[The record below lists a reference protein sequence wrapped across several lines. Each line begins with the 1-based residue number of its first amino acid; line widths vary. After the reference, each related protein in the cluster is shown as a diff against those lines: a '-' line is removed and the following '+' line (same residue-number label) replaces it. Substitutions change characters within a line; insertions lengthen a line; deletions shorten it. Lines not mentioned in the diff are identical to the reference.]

1 MLTSQS
7 FAGDPLLEAIA
18 AGGPERISRFQNSAA
33 PAVLKVQQALL
44 LWDAAALP
52 LHGPDGIYGQETA
65 SAVVRFKVVELQVP
79 PGELFDDV
87 GPRTVIRLDEI
98 AKAAEPPIPE
108 PDPEPEAF
116 VRQDVYTLQPEGAPV
131 HPIIAAYA
139 VAVRELKR
147 NAGAQQLRW
156 SHHTQVHGMFPDPND
171 GLRNTCQHFCWY
183 FLPWHRMYLHAFE
196 SICRSI
202 IVESDEV
209 DDETKATWA
218 LPYWDYDRDDARV
231 LPPAFRSPTLDGV
244 PNPLFDAAR
253 DLGINSPVRFRGE
266 PTPRLARLQPAQTTA
281 AGWFFATPYSS
292 AFDPAFGGT
301 ETGFNHAG
309 APNAIPGPLEITPH
323 GSVHV
328 FVGGPTGKMSDF
340 NQAAGDPIFW
350 LHHANLDRLWEVW
363 RTTTGIGLD
372 PTGGNFVDRSF
383 DFLDAAGARIQPTCG
398 SVLNLANLGYGY
410 ADTSIPASAGAGGPM
425 DDPTRGPERPRDRRP
440 PQRVGAADEPV
451 RLTGDVAEV
460 AFPTDAPTTR
470 AAQRFLVSVEHIRAD
485 RLPSAEWGVFLQP
498 TSGEPELVG
507 TLPLFGL
514 REANEPDAEHELSYM
529 FDITALVQRLD
540 AEDRWDPERFRATL
554 APVNPIAE
562 DAPPEPEVVIGTIAL
577 LIQ

>member
-1 MLTSQS
+1 MLTPPQ
-7 FAGDPLLEAIA
+7 AEA
-18 AGGPERISRFQNSAA
+18 
-33 PAVLKVQQALL
+33 L
-44 LWDAAALP
+44 
-52 LHGPDGIYGQETA
+52 
-65 SAVVRFKVVELQVP
+65 
-79 PGELFDDV
+79 
-87 GPRTVIRLDEI
+87 
-98 AKAAEPPIPE
+98 
-108 PDPEPEAF
+108 
-116 VRQDVYTLQPEGAPV
+116 VRQDVYTLQPEGAPT

-147 NAGAQQLRW
+147 NSGPQHRWW

-196 SICRSI
+196 AICRSI
-202 IVESDEV
+202 IAESDEV

-218 LPYWDYDRDDARV
+218 LPYWDYDRPESSS
-231 LPPAFRSPTLDGV
+231 LPPAFRAPTLDDGS
-244 PNPLFDAAR
+244 PNPLFDPAR
-253 DLGINSPVRFRGE
+253 DLGVNSPVRFRGE
-266 PTPRLARLQPAQTTA
+266 PEPRLARLQPAQTTA

-292 AFDPAFGGT
+292 QFDPAFAGT

-340 NQAAGDPIFW
+340 NQAAGDAIFW

-363 RTTTGIGLD
+363 RGNTGIGLD
-372 PTGGNFVDRSF
+372 PAGSRFVDRSF
-383 DFLDAAGARIQPTCG
+383 EFLDASGLRIEPTCG
-398 SVLNLANLGYGY
+398 SVLNLANLGYSY
-410 ADTSIPASAGAGGPM
+410 ADTSIPASAGAGGQM
-425 DDPTRGPERPRDRRP
+425 PTPDRGPERPRDRRP
-440 PQRVGAADEPV
+440 PQRVGAAETPV
-451 RLTGDVAEV
+451 RLTEDATEV
-460 AFPTDAPTTR
+460 SFPTDAPTTR

-485 RLPSAEWGVFLQP
+485 RLPSAEWGVFLHP
-498 TSGEPELVG
+498 TSGEPVLVG

-514 REANEPDAEHELSYM
+514 LESQQPDAEHELSYQ
-529 FDITALVQRLD
+529 FDITAVVQRLD
-540 AEDRWDPERFRATL
+540 AEDRWDAEQFRATL

>member
-1 MLTSQS
+1 MLTSQL
-7 FAGDPLLEAIA
+7 FAGDPLLQRIA
-18 AGGPERISRFQNSAA
+18 DGGPERISRFQNATD
-33 PAVLKVQQALL
+33 PAVAKVQRALL

-52 LHGPDGIYGQETA
+52 VHGADGTYGQETA
-65 SAVVRFKVVELQVP
+65 QAVVRFKVLELQVP
-79 PGELFDDV
+79 QGQLFDDV
-87 GPRTVIRLDEI
+87 GPRTVVRLDEI
-98 AKAAEPPIPE
+98 AKAAEPPVTPVE
-108 PDPEPEAF
+108 PQPF
-116 VRQDVYTLQPEGAPV
+116 VRQDVYALQPEGAPT

-147 NAGAQQLRW
+147 NAGPQHRLW

-196 SICRSI
+196 AVCRSI
-202 IVESDEV
+202 IAESDEV
-209 DDETKATWA
+209 DDDTKADWA
-218 LPYWDYDRDDARV
+218 LPYWDYDRPGTGT
-231 LPPAFRSPTLDGV
+231 LPPAFRIPTLDDGS

-253 DLGINSPVRFRGE
+253 DLGVNSPVRFRGE

-281 AGWFFATPYSS
+281 SGWFFATPYS
-292 AFDPAFGGT
+292 APFDPAFAGT

-363 RTTTGIGLD
+363 RGTTGLGLD
-372 PTGGNFVDRSF
+372 PTGSRFVDRSF
-383 DFLDAAGARIQPTCG
+383 EFLDAAGQRVQPSCG
-398 SVLNLANLGYGY
+398 EVLNLAGLGYGY
-410 ADTSIPASAGAGGPM
+410 ADVSIPASSGAGGVV
-425 DDPTRGPERPRDRRP
+425 DDPTRGPQRPRDRRP
-440 PQRVGAADEPV
+440 PQRVGAAEEPV
-451 RLTGDVAEV
+451 RLTEGPTEV

-498 TSGEPELVG
+498 TSGAPELVG

-514 REANEPDAEHELSYM
+514 RESQQPDADHELSYQ

-540 AEDRWDPERFRATL
+540 AEDRWDAAQFRATL
-554 APVNPIAE
+554 APVNPIPE